1 LAHHVFISYATPDR
15 SIAETVCGYLE
26 KRQIQCWMA
35 PRDILPGTDFTESI
49 HRAINESRTM
59 VLIFSSH
66 AAMSPH
72 VLRETEAAVKRNLAI
87 IPFRVEAVEPSGA
100 LQYYLG
106 ASHWLDAFPSPMD
119 DHLRRLAE
127 SLEVMVP
134 AVCAGRINRVMAFLI
149 DLGIGFVLWV
159 LLYVG
164 VWATGYI
171 LMGGPQWDALML
183 NPPAGNTFL
192 GNYVQGV
199 VLGVTF
205 FLYFLLLDQ
214 SRSRSSFGKLALR
227 MIVVTEKRETA
238 PRSTI
243 LIRDAVKCAPALFFF
258 IPWDLGI
265 TFLLASAGSILLF
278 LPAFLTRKQQA
289 VHDMA
294 AGTLVI
300 AGTLEIKRRN
310 GHP

>member
-1 LAHHVFISYATPDR
+1 MAHHVFISYATPDR
-15 SIAETVCGYLE
+15 SIAETVCGSLE
-26 KRQIQCWMA
+26 KRQIRCWMA

-59 VLIFSSH
+59 VLIFSAH
-66 AAMSPH
+66 AARSPH
-72 VLRETEAAVKRNLAI
+72 VLRETEAAVKRNLPI

-100 LQYYLG
+100 MQYYLG
-106 ASHWLDAFPSPMD
+106 ASHWLDAFPPPME

-134 AVCAGRINRVMAFLI
+134 AVCAGRMNRLMAFLI
-149 DLGIGFVLWV
+149 DLVIGIVLWL

-164 VWATGYI
+164 VWVTGSLLIGTSEWNGMMQTSLGDY
-171 LMGGPQWDALML
+171 ML
-183 NPPAGNTFL
+183 
-192 GNYVQGV
+192 GV

-205 FLYFLLLDQ
+205 FLYFFLLDQ